1 MAHSDKTNAGA
12 APGASGKE
20 SSRPAGDHTKADGH
34 VSGGTATSTPAPG
47 ESKSADPR
55 DDVA

>member
-1 MAHSDKTNAGA
+1 MAQSDKTNMGS

-20 SSRPAGDHTKADGH
+20 ASHKDKNHNAADGH

-47 ESKSADPR
+47 ESKSAEMPEDTE
-55 DDVA
+55 